1 MARGATI
8 NVSLTP
14 EQLRLVRQ
22 TLNSGHYESASEV
35 IRQSLRMMFQETRSQ
50 RPMSASQLKR
60 RLSSGYKA
68 MTARDRKLERDWSK
82 LPDVWPG
89 K

>member
-35 IRQSLRMMFQETRSQ
+35 IRQSLQMMFQVK
-50 RPMSASQLKR
+50 RPDRPTSASQLKR
-60 RLSSGYKA
+60 RLSAGYKA
-68 MTARDRKLERDWSK
+68 MAARDRKLERDWSK
-82 LPDVWPG
+82 LPNAWPE